1 MRGGGH
7 FRGRSSNGLQRKRD
21 ALFPQLP
28 ERRKMTELLSWAV
41 GHGSRRPCSLQWSAG
56 KRFSSAP
63 PFQNFF
69 LIGMG
74 GPRRRIMAGDIGRRT
89 WSMAVPPAARLLWSP
104 ACREPWPSC
113 LPRHTAHK
121 KRRRMASF
129 FVRTEA
135 RLEEDGGLW
144 GRDPLFAPEEE
155 VPSPQKNIIS
165 EPLRRESA
173 LMRGG
178 PPPQKHDPPSLNAG
192 SAASGGAWSD
202 GRRPR
207 PGRPR
212 CPGPSLRRA
221 R

>member
-1 MRGGGH
+1 MQAGCPFPAIAREAKDDRTPFLGGG
-7 FRGRSSNGLQRKRD
+7 SWE
-21 ALFPQLP
+21 PP
-28 ERRKMTELLSWAV
+28 PLLSPV
-41 GHGSRRPCSLQWSAG
+41 VSREKVLPR
-56 KRFSSAP
+56 P

-144 GRDPLFAPEEE
+144 GRDPLFAPEEG

-192 SAASGGAWSD
+192 PAASGGAWSD

>member
-1 MRGGGH
+1 MRGGGP

-56 KRFSSAP
+56 KRFSPAP

-113 LPRHTAHK
+113 LPRQAGSPGTPRTKKDAAWRLFLCVPKPVWRKMGACGEGTPFSRRRKGSLPHK
-121 KRRRMASF
+121 KHNLRAAAPR
-129 FVRTEA
+129 VGPDA
-135 RLEEDGGLW
+135 RG
-144 GRDPLFAPEEE
+144 
-155 VPSPQKNIIS
+155 PSPPKT
-165 EPLRRESA
+165 
-173 LMRGG
+173 
-178 PPPQKHDPPSLNAG
+178 
-192 SAASGGAWSD
+192 
-202 GRRPR
+202 
-207 PGRPR
+207 
-212 CPGPSLRRA
+212 
-221 R
+221 